1 LCKLKQKNCSS
12 KALSSHG
19 FFRKLT
25 SWVKRMKYGIIFQK
39 GRINFMAYAIPVKVY
54 ERLEEKLGK
63 ETASV
68 VTEAL
73 EESIRAAIEDSRD
86 RLRITISEDLK
97 KELANKYDL
106 KLTETELK
114 KEIDLVRKEIDLVRK
129 DLKITTI
136 ILIAVM
142 VFLNQN
148 SLEFI
153 ARLFGILK

>member
-1 LCKLKQKNCSS
+1 
-12 KALSSHG
+12 
-19 FFRKLT
+19 
-25 SWVKRMKYGIIFQK
+25 
-39 GRINFMAYAIPVKVY
+39 MAYAIPVKVY

-114 KEIDLVRKEIDLVRK
+114 KEIDLVRKEIDLVKKEIDLVRK

>member
-1 LCKLKQKNCSS
+1 
-12 KALSSHG
+12 
-19 FFRKLT
+19 
-25 SWVKRMKYGIIFQK
+25 MKYGIIFLK
-39 GRINFMAYAIPVKVY
+39 ARINFMAYAIPVKVY

-114 KEIDLVRKEIDLVRK
+114 KEIDLVRK

>member
-1 LCKLKQKNCSS
+1 
-12 KALSSHG
+12 
-19 FFRKLT
+19 
-25 SWVKRMKYGIIFQK
+25 
-39 GRINFMAYAIPVKVY
+39 MAYAIPVKVY